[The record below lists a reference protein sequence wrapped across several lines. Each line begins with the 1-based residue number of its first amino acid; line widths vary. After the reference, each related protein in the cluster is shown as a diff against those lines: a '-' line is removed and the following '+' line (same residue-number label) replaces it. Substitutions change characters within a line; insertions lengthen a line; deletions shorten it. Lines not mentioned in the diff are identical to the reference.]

1 MNPNEK
7 FIAKSLKKNP
17 HRLHPY
23 ISERFRAAFNE
34 SNNSL
39 ITIKNSHFIL
49 LNSMTLSRDGC
60 FFCAAAEADIR
71 RISNRLRCTKQ
82 PNLKGCE
89 HVTEKLSFYAR
100 PILLQ
105 HFPTFRESDK
115 SCIEY
120 DVPEIEL
127 YRENWEVLSKNST
140 EFLQK
145 RLNPLV
151 AFGGHSH
158 HYCRLNNSWGVE
170 EFTIA
175 SFSWRNKQNPSFL
188 LV

>member
-1 MNPNEK
+1 
-7 FIAKSLKKNP
+7 
-17 HRLHPY
+17 
-23 ISERFRAAFNE
+23 
-34 SNNSL
+34 
-39 ITIKNSHFIL
+39 
-49 LNSMTLSRDGC
+49 MTLSRDGC

-100 PILLQ
+100 PVLLQ

-120 DVPEIEL
+120 DIPEIEF
-127 YRENWEVLSKNST
+127 YRENWEVLSKNAT

-175 SFSWRNKQNPSFL
+175 SFNWRNKQNPSFL
-188 LV
+188 LVCGMFSFNIS